1 MYNEDDGSITGNFFE
16 GAGYYRVRINKV
28 TYYLVTT
35 KETKKEKFNTHDDQS
50 PIYFGG

>member
-1 MYNEDDGSITGNFFE
+1 MMVDHRELFE

-35 KETKKEKFNTHDDQS
+35 KETRKIIKTRTTIKS